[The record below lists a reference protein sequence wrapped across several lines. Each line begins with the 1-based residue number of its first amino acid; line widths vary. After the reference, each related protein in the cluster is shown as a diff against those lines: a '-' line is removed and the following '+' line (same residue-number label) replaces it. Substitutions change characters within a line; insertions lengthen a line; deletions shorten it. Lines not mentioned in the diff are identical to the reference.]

1 MRLGR
6 TVITYRSCVR
16 WSAVAALTAAGL
28 LTGGSLANVL
38 LPTAAAASLV
48 ALVWAAFTLRVIR
61 LAPACPGPGGGPGP
75 GSAGVREP
83 RRPGPC
89 PPGGA
94 IALPLPDDPPG
105 GAAALA

>member
-6 TVITYRSCVR
+6 TVLTYGGCLR
-16 WSAVAALTAAGL
+16 WSVAAAVAAAGL
-28 LTGGSLANVL
+28 LAGGGLADVL
-38 LPTAAAASLV
+38 LPATAAAVLI
-48 ALVWAAFTLRVIR
+48 ALVWAGFTLRVIR
-61 LAPACPGPGGGPGP
+61 LASACPDPGGPGP
-75 GSAGVREP
+75 GGAGVREP

-94 IALPLPDDPPG
+94 IALPLPEDPPG